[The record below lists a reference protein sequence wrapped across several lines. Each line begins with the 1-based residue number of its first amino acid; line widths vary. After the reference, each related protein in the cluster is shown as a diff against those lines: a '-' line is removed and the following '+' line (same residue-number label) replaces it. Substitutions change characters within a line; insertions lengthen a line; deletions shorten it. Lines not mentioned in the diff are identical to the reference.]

1 MVPTLTPM
9 VPTTL
14 ARGLLMLSLR
24 LIPRLMLLS
33 STEPMDMVDMLPLPT
48 MVDMLAMLPLPTMED
63 MPMVPTLTPMV
74 PTTLARGLLRL
85 SLRPRLMLMRLSF
98 TADTDM
104 LPPPTMVDMPMVL
117 LPTMADMPM
126 VAILLMELTLT
137 WDKKKSFNF
146 S

>member
-1 MVPTLTPM
+1 MVDMPMEPTLTPM

-48 MVDMLAMLPLPTMED
+48 MVDMLAMLLLLTMED

-74 PTTLARGLLRL
+74 PTTLARGLLML
-85 SLRPRLMLMRLSF
+85 SLLSSI
-98 TADTDM
+98 ADSDM
-104 LPPPTMVDMPMVL
+104 LPLPTMVDMPMVL
-117 LPTMADMPM
+117 LPTMVAMPM
-126 VAILLMELTLT
+126 VATLLMELTLT
-137 WDKKKSFNF
+137 LDKKKSFHF
-146 S
+146 T

>member
-14 ARGLLMLSLR
+14 ARGLLMPGLR

-33 STEPMDMVDMLPLPT
+33 STADTDMLPLPT
-48 MVDMLAMLPLPTMED
+48 MVDMLA
-63 MPMVPTLTPMV
+63 
-74 PTTLARGLLRL
+74 
-85 SLRPRLMLMRLSF
+85 
-98 TADTDM
+98 M

-117 LPTMADMPM
+117 LPTIVDMPM

-137 WDKKKSFNF
+137 WDKKNLSIFHENNHNR
-146 S
+146 